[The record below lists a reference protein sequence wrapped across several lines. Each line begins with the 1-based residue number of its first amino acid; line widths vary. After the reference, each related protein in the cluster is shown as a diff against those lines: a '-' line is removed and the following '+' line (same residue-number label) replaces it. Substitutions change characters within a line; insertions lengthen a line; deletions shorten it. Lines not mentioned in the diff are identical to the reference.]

1 MIVFFGRD
9 IFMCIVGYDTDFKFA
24 GMSFV
29 YIAYYA
35 NCKGII
41 SQIKNGD
48 LADIDKATAEKHK
61 A

>member
-1 MIVFFGRD
+1 MFFWWNKFVR
-9 IFMCIVGYDTDFKFA
+9 IVGYDTDLKLIRV
-24 GMSFV
+24 SFV
-29 YIAYYA
+29 YLAYYA